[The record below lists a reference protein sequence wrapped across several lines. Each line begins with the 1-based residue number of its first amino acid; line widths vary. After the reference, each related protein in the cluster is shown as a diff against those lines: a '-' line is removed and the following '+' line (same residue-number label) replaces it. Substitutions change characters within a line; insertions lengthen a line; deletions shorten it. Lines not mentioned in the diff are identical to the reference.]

1 MKLTIRQQEILT
13 FLQECIWEHGAP
25 PSIREIMAKFRFASS
40 SSVAGHLMLRE
51 KKGVIRR
58 AAGRSRNI
66 ILTEEKPTTATLQ
79 IPLYGMIPAGFAEG
93 QEQRSERCIT
103 INADM
108 IELPKNA
115 RTFALEVRGDSMV
128 GAGIF
133 DRDIVIMEMTEPRNR
148 DIVAALVD
156 GDVTLKRFMIEK
168 GRSFLKAENP
178 KYLDIIPA
186 QELVIQGVFR
196 ALIRINRSRG

>member
-1 MKLTIRQQEILT
+1 
-13 FLQECIWEHGAP
+13 
-25 PSIREIMAKFRFASS
+25 
-40 SSVAGHLMLRE
+40 
-51 KKGVIRR
+51 
-58 AAGRSRNI
+58 
-66 ILTEEKPTTATLQ
+66 
-79 IPLYGMIPAGFAEG
+79 
-93 QEQRSERCIT
+93 
-103 INADM
+103 
-108 IELPKNA
+108 
-115 RTFALEVRGDSMV
+115 MV

-133 DRDIVIMEMTEPRNR
+133 DRDIVIMEMAEPRNR